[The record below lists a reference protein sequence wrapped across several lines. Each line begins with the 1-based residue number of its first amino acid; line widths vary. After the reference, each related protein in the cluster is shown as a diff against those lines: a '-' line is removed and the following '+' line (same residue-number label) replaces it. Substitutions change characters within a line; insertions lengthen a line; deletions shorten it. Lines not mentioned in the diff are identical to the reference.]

1 MKRLQEF
8 LYWLVLP
15 AVLLVIW
22 LLLNNSVS
30 PGHIVTGAILGL
42 ILARAAMALRPVRSR
57 PKHPWLMLK
66 LIWRVAV
73 DITKSNFAVARLIIL
88 GPDSHT
94 PGFMKIPLSM
104 TDPHAR
110 AVLACIITYTPGT
123 VWSGF
128 SEETNTMVLH
138 VLDLKDETEWIDIV
152 QNRYESLL
160 KEIFE

>member
-1 MKRLQEF
+1 MKKV

-15 AVLLVIW
+15 ALLLIVW

-30 PGHIVTGAILGL
+30 PGHLATGAILAL
-42 ILARAAMALRPVRSR
+42 LLAWAAMALRPVRSR
-57 PKHPWLMLK
+57 PKHPLLMLK
-66 LIWRVAV
+66 LLGRVAA
-73 DITKSNFAVARLIIL
+73 DITHSNFAVARLILL

-104 TDPHAR
+104 RDPHAR
-110 AVLACIITYTPGT
+110 AALACIITYTPGT

-128 SEETNTMVLH
+128 SEETNTLTLH
-138 VLDLKDETEWIDIV
+138 VLDLKDENHWVELV

-160 KEIFE
+160 MEIFE